1 MNISLRSALLFIS
14 VFFLML
20 VIVFF
25 TYYSGLFGAFVFDDN
40 ANISGNSS
48 IAITSLDVNS
58 LKAAAFSSSSG
69 LLQRPLSML
78 SFALNYY
85 VTGLDPFYFKLT
97 NLVIH
102 LINGVGIFIL
112 TRLLLSVYRA
122 RFEPELSVAY
132 LRWVSLAVSA
142 AWLLHPLNLTSV
154 LYVVQRMTSLS
165 ALFSIGGLV
174 FFMWGRMRLLEGKNG
189 ILPIMAGLLLFL
201 PLAALSKENGVLL
214 PLFLLVIEVTLF
226 SFQAAHVSA
235 RRFLFVFYVAFVAVP
250 AIAAV
255 GYMVLHPD
263 WVLAGYSIRNFTLP
277 ERLMTEARVLW
288 FYLGQIL
295 LPGNAQM
302 GLYHD
307 DIEISRGLFQPV
319 NTLLAIAGVFG
330 LLGGAYA
337 ARKKAP
343 ILAFGVL
350 FFFAG
355 HLLESTVISLEIAHE
370 HRNYLPM
377 YGILLVL
384 FYYLMYPLKYADT
397 LRLRQVVAVLLIA
410 LFAFNTYA
418 RANKWSNLYDQFQAE
433 FQHHPNSV
441 MVNVEMGG
449 IYSGLTSNNP
459 NVMEF
464 NYNAARE
471 HYERAVSLD
480 KNDTK
485 ALFGLIMLNASRGR
499 FVESGWINEL
509 THRLEFA
516 PYAAITSDRLL
527 DLSRCE
533 FEGACRIAYVEYEG
547 LLQAALRNPS
557 LTGLNRVKVLFALST
572 YNINVSH
579 DYPAALGLMYQMVA
593 AAPQEVAS
601 RIVLIN
607 FLIAMQHVND
617 AQEQLAVL
625 KGMDKAQVRMSEIQ
639 EMEQKLSE
647 ITNNESRH

>member
-1 MNISLRSALLFIS
+1 M
-14 VFFLML
+14 
-20 VIVFF
+20 
-25 TYYSGLFGAFVFDDN
+25 FDDV
-40 ANISGNSS
+40 ANISSNPG
-48 IAITSLDVNS
+48 IAITSFDVNS

-78 SFALNYY
+78 SFALNYFA
-85 VTGLDPFYFKLT
+85 TGLDPFYFKLT
-97 NLVIH
+97 NLIIH
-102 LINGVGIFIL
+102 LINGLGIFIL
-112 TRLLLSVYRA
+112 TRLLLDIYRT
-122 RFEPELSVAY
+122 RFAPDLSVSY

-142 AWLLHPLNLTSV
+142 AWLLHPFNLTSV

-165 ALFSIGGLV
+165 ALFSLAGLI
-174 FFMWGRMRLLEGKNG
+174 FFMWGRTRLFEGKSG
-189 ILPIMAGLLLFL
+189 ILPIMASVLLFL
-201 PLAALSKENGVLL
+201 PLAVLSKENGVLL
-214 PLFLLVIEVTLF
+214 PLLLLVIEVTLF
-226 SFQAAHVSA
+226 SFQAAHASA
-235 RRFLFVFYVAFVAVP
+235 RRFLIVFYSVFVAVP

-255 GYMVLHPD
+255 GYVALHPD

-295 LPGNAQM
+295 LPSNAQM

-307 DIEISRGLFQPV
+307 DIEISRSLFQPAS
-319 NTLLAIAGVFG
+319 TLLAIAGVSG
-330 LLGGAYA
+330 VSVGAYI

-343 ILAFGVL
+343 ILALGVL

-384 FYYLMYPLKYADT
+384 FYYLMYPLKYVDT
-397 LRLRQVVAVLLIA
+397 LRLRQVVAVLLIV

-418 RANKWSNLYDQFQAE
+418 RANKWANPFDQFQAE

-449 IYSGLTSNNP
+449 IYSGLVSNDP
-459 NVMEF
+459 NAMEF

-471 HYERAVSLD
+471 HYERAVRLD
-480 KNDTK
+480 KSDTK
-485 ALFGLIMLNASRGR
+485 ALFGLIMLNASRGK
-499 FVESGWINEL
+499 FVESGWISEL
-509 THRLEFA
+509 TNRLEFA

-547 LLQAALRNPS
+547 LLRAALRNPS

-572 YNINVSH
+572 YTINVPH
-579 DYPAALGLMYQMVA
+579 DYPGALGLMYQMVQ

-601 RIVLIN
+601 RMVLIN
-607 FLIAMQHVND
+607 FLIAMQHVNE

-625 KGMDKAQVRMSEIQ
+625 KGMDKAQVRMSEIK

-647 ITNNESRH
+647 IVSNETHH